1 VSGAAGP
8 VVIFVHELQ
17 TQKVPVHQWFPFV
30 PHLWYSVPQIRDK
43 EDIMAKVYFSSART
57 LRWDYSHSGPG
68 KLENLLRKTGFA
80 GRFEKD
86 EWVAIKTHW
95 GSHGAFRIVSPVM
108 LRKIVDA
115 VKATGAKPF
124 VTDTVRIMGL
134 DYLEV
139 ANQNGL
145 NHLSCGAPVV
155 LADGLYGR
163 DSILVKA
170 GPILTEIAVASAIH
184 DAPAMVVVSHTKGH
198 INSGYAGAIKNLAM
212 GCVSSRHRKHG
223 WQKGRGAMHC
233 HGAAGLKWNAEA
245 CTFCEQC
252 MNVCPLHAIDFKDNA
267 FVVDENNCWHCG
279 RCSRVCQSNALDLP
293 QDDVT
298 FQKSLAE
305 SAAAVLSTFK
315 KGKVVYVNFLYEIQP
330 ECDCMPVADVP
341 VVQDQGIMISDDLA
355 AIEQASLDMLKAALP
370 LPQSA
375 AEDAGIKPGEDVMAK
390 LNPRPMQ
397 IQIDEVERLG
407 MGSKKYELV
416 RMEP

>member
-1 VSGAAGP
+1 MS
-8 VVIFVHELQ
+8 
-17 TQKVPVHQWFPFV
+17 
-30 PHLWYSVPQIRDK
+30 
-43 EDIMAKVYFSSART
+43 KVYFSSARA
-57 LRWDYSHSGPG
+57 LRWDYRHSMPG
-68 KLENLLRKTGFA
+68 KLETLLGKMSFSD
-80 GRFEKD
+80 RFEED

-95 GSHGAFRIVSPVM
+95 GSHGAFRIIPPVM
-108 LRKIVDA
+108 ISKVVEA
-115 VKATGAKPF
+115 VKETGARPF

-170 GPILTEIAVASAIH
+170 GPILQEIAVASTIH
-184 DAPAMVVVSHTKGH
+184 DVPAMVVCSHVKGH
-198 INSGYAGAIKNLAM
+198 INSGYAGALKNLAM
-212 GCVSSRHRKHG
+212 GCVSSRHREQG
-223 WQKGRGAMHC
+223 WKKGRGGMHC
-233 HGAAGLKWNAEA
+233 HGEMGLQWNPEL

-252 MNVCPLHAIDFKDNA
+252 RNVCPLHAINFKEGA
-267 FVVDENNCWHCG
+267 FVVDQNNCWHCG
-279 RCSRVCQSNALDLP
+279 RCSRVCQEGALTLP

-315 KGKVVYVNFLYEIQP
+315 EGKVVYVNFLYAIQP

-341 VVQDQGIMISDDLA
+341 VIQDQGIMISDDIT
-355 AIEQASLDMLKAALP
+355 AIEQASLDMLRTAHP

-375 AEDAGIKPGEDVMAK
+375 AQEAEIKPGDDVMSR

-397 IQIDEVERLG
+397 IQIDEAERLG
-407 MGSKKYELV
+407 LGTRKYELV
-416 RMEP
+416 KVEP